1 MPDSSPVSVKQ
12 NQNRACGQCNR
23 CVPPK
28 TPNLR
33 CADFKLLTVC
43 RKKTRCAIL
52 PSVLV
57 QGHEES
63 PLRLDEETYN
73 IQATARNQNARFAIE
88 PARPVSIRHAESVPL
103 RHGPSTCRERAF

>member
-28 TPNLR
+28 LR
-33 CADFKLLTVC
+33 ISGALTSSCLTVVG
-43 RKKTRCAIL
+43 RKQDVRFSPVSSCKAMK
-52 PSVLV
+52 
-57 QGHEES
+57 ES
-63 PLRLDEETYN
+63 PLQLDEETYN

-88 PARPVSIRHAESVPL
+88 PVRPVSIRHAESVPL
-103 RHGPSTCRERAF
+103 RRGPSTCRERAF

>member
-12 NQNRACGQCNR
+12 KQNRACGQCNR

-33 CADFKLLTVC
+33 CADLKLLTVC

-73 IQATARNQNARFAIE
+73 IQATARNQNARFVIE

>member
-28 TPNLR
+28 LR
-33 CADFKLLTVC
+33 TSGALTSSLLTVC
-43 RKKTRCAIL
+43 RKKTKCAIL
-52 PSVLV
+52 LSVLV

-88 PARPVSIRHAESVPL
+88 PVRPVSIQHAESVPL
-103 RHGPSTCRERAF
+103 RRGPSTCRERAF